1 MPHSQILQEILGKS
15 VTQLFKQIQAHNII
29 VVQETKI
36 NTIPYLKITTIDK
49 HNKEETFYLENK
61 EIEFKKK
68 INEITIKAIK
78 LDFIKNDS
86 KLIFVFDDKLTDEFE
101 LGIIIIEVP
110 KLLYKIARY
119 KLNENL
125 ENKEILEKILNIC
138 EEIRI
143 EGREG
148 KKIGTL
154 FFIGD
159 ENELNQYTQQLIL
172 NPFQGYPPEL
182 TNILTNDLTETIKE
196 FSQIDGCFIINKKG
210 NIISAGTYINIDTK
224 DVKKYYGWGT
234 KHLTASALTQKT
246 NSIAILLSE
255 SGNKIKIFKEGKLIY
270 KY

>member
-1 MPHSQILQEILGKS
+1 MPHSHILQKILGNS
-15 VTQLFKQIQAHNII
+15 ISQLFYETKAHNII

-36 NTIPYLKITTIDK
+36 NRITYLKTTIIDK
-49 HNKEETFYLENK
+49 QNKEETFYLENK

-78 LDFIKNDS
+78 LDFIQNDS
-86 KLIFVFDDKLTDEFE
+86 KLIFVFDDKLTQEFE
-101 LGIIIIEVP
+101 LGVIIIEVP

-119 KLNENL
+119 KLNENI
-125 ENKEILEKILNIC
+125 ENKEILEKVLNIC
-138 EEIRI
+138 EEIRL

-154 FFIGD
+154 FIIGD
-159 ENELNQYTQQLIL
+159 ENELKEYTQQLIL
-172 NPFQGYPPEL
+172 NPFQGYPQEL
-182 TNILTNDLTETIKE
+182 TNIISNELTETIKE
-196 FSQIDGCFIINKKG
+196 FAQIDGCFIINKKG

-224 DVKKYYGWGT
+224 EVKKYYGWGT
-234 KHLTASALTQKT
+234 KHLTSSAITQKT